1 MKIVVLWRARITMQQ
16 WRLLIY
22 CARTKV
28 FAIFIII
35 SNESNEKGAWRQDDS
50 SYLSLRILYT
60 TLSFELLIATIRF
73 TKRFFPWNSILESFR
88 SPIWGHKVIMI
99 SLLLFYKTSATKSN
113 FCTSQYFK
121 KPQKSP
127 CKKSYEKQV
136 KSLGETY
143 FFDTDAASKSQ
154 WWICSS
160 SRMMS

>member
-60 TLSFELLIATIRF
+60 TLSFELLIATIKF

-88 SPIWGHKVIMI
+88 SPICDTKSSWFPCYCSIKHRQRNLI
-99 SLLLFYKTSATKSN
+99 SAQANTLKNRKNPLVKSPMKTNKIFGWDLLFWYR
-113 FCTSQYFK
+113 
-121 KPQKSP
+121 
-127 CKKSYEKQV
+127 
-136 KSLGETY
+136 
-143 FFDTDAASKSQ
+143 
-154 WWICSS
+154 CSV
-160 SRMMS
+160 

>member
-1 MKIVVLWRARITMQQ
+1 MWILRANLKIVVLWRARITMQQ

-99 SLLLFYKTSATKSN
+99 SLLLLYKTSATKLE
-113 FCTSQYFK
+113 FRFLHKPIFK

-127 CKKSYEKQV
+127 CKKSHENQ
-136 KSLGETY
+136 
-143 FFDTDAASKSQ
+143 
-154 WWICSS
+154 
-160 SRMMS
+160 

>member
-1 MKIVVLWRARITMQQ
+1 MWILRANLKIVVLWRARITMQQ

-113 FCTSQYFK
+113 FCTSQYLK
-121 KPQKSP
+121 NRKNPLVKSP
-127 CKKSYEKQV
+127 MKNK
-136 KSLGETY
+136 
-143 FFDTDAASKSQ
+143 
-154 WWICSS
+154 
-160 SRMMS
+160 